1 MELLLNFLWL
11 FLMLPAYWV
20 WRHEEPVLQAVRPRH
35 SWRGLLL
42 LSCILMLLFPV
53 VSATDDL
60 HAMRR
65 DMEESSSGKW
75 TESGGKS
82 HRGRPS
88 HADQL
93 LAQWSPTVLSPAAD
107 HVCGLVVIDV
117 NCLTDA
123 VWLAIRA
130 GRAPPYSCLG

>member
-1 MELLLNFLWL
+1 MESILNLLWL
-11 FLMLPAYWV
+11 LLMLPAYWV
-20 WRHEEPVLQAVRPRH
+20 WRHRKPVPQAARPH
-35 SWRGLLL
+35 YSWRDLLL

-82 HRGRPS
+82 HRGRPDS
-88 HADQL
+88 ADQT
-93 LAQWSPTVLSPAAD
+93 LAQGSPAVLSPAAD
-107 HVCGLVVIDV
+107 HVCGLVLIDI
-117 NCLTDA
+117 NCLTET